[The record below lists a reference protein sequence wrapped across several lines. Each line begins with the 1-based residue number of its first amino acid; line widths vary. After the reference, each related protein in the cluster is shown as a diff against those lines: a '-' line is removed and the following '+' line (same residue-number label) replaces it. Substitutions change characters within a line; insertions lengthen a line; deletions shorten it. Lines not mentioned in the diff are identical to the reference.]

1 MESKS
6 EKLENEDLEV
16 SDNYT
21 SKPPELSKELSN
33 SNKKDNI
40 DINNKSN
47 ISGKNIIN
55 DYYVNQS
62 NQKENFN
69 YDSKND
75 INISNDKNDF
85 QNPYQQNIN
94 NNNITT
100 HSLSE
105 REMSILNNEYTK
117 QIDEIYAK
125 NFKNELE
132 GNLIYNNDNDNNINT
147 NKNYLELERQRK
159 LLALKN
165 DDLERQIQNLY
176 QFSENS
182 KNGNNLSKKYN
193 KSYISTNNSS
203 KIQNYSK
210 NLNDKELTNDL
221 FEAKKELIYLDNR
234 IKNLKEEVDAGY
246 EEIDNSNV
254 DKIKEIKIWRETFF
268 EEVGKYN
275 DLVSDLKNN
284 LSKDKQIYINVLWKM
299 KKKASENINNI
310 FYNYQKEISDNE
322 KKLAFLRKENEN
334 LQNKQNKL
342 KEIYLYNFK

>member
-1 MESKS
+1 MESKF

-55 DYYVNQS
+55 DYYINQS
-62 NQKENFN
+62 NQKENLN

-94 NNNITT
+94 NNNTT

-310 FYNYQKEISDNE
+310 FNNYQKEISDNE

>member
-1 MESKS
+1 MESKF

-55 DYYVNQS
+55 DYYINQS
-62 NQKENFN
+62 NQKENLN

-310 FYNYQKEISDNE
+310 FNNYQKEISDNE

-342 KEIYLYNFK
+342 K